1 MSPALRLAALLGAAM
16 LALPGAPRA
25 AATAEA
31 WITDDLQAGIH
42 EAASRESPVLALV
55 PSATPL
61 EVLGQGEGVVQVRTP
76 EGVEG
81 WVDASLVTL
90 EMPAELIVAELEAW
104 KQSREEE
111 LAAAWAEVE
120 ALRAQLEAAGPDA
133 VAAGAALAELREE
146 KRRLEAR
153 LAEAMAALEAAEAAA
168 PALGDPPPAA
178 FEPPGSGLPA
188 MLAPAGRWVPAIL
201 AGVALLLFTGGFGAG
216 AWLVD
221 RAQRRRHGGFRL

>member
-1 MSPALRLAALLGAAM
+1 MSRAPRLAALLGAAV

-61 EVLGQGEGVVQVRTP
+61 EVLGRGEGVVQVRTP

-120 ALRAQLEAAGPDA
+120 ALRAQLEAADPDA
-133 VAAGAALAELREE
+133 VATGAALAELREE
-146 KRRLEAR
+146 NRRLEAR

-168 PALGDPPPAA
+168 PALRDPPPATA
-178 FEPPGSGLPA
+178 GSGLPA
-188 MLAPAGRWVPAIL
+188 MLAPAGPWMPAVL
-201 AGVALLLFTGGFGAG
+201 AGVALVLFAGGFGAG